1 MVSYKYNLKFNFSWV
16 VLTNKKKTNSP
27 HPRGLKWSMFDSVI
41 GVAQAQLTFSHYE
54 NVVKGYILHQ
64 EISCCLA
71 VEFFY
76 LGRASALYMTI
87 DAMD

>member
-1 MVSYKYNLKFNFSWV
+1 
-16 VLTNKKKTNSP
+16 
-27 HPRGLKWSMFDSVI
+27 MFDSVI